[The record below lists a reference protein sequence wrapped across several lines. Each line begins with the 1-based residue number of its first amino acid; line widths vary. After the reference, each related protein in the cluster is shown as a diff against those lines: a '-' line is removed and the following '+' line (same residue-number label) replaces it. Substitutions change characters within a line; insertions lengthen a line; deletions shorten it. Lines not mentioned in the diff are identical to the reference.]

1 MFPTFTLREVH
12 IPKFGGNIRMHILE
26 VEDSY
31 KGRKIRGR
39 ETSKEGTG
47 IIQAKRIV
55 RD

>member
-1 MFPTFTLREVH
+1 MLPIFTLKEVH
-12 IPKFGGNIRMHILE
+12 IPKFGGNIGMCIFE

-47 IIQAKRIV
+47 II
-55 RD
+55 